1 MLPTENMLREKNSL
15 KNPAVENDAWGK
27 SMEIGTTLVI
37 ILTVGFMLLAV
48 TDWFPWTISM
58 SSMLAWIGNRV

>member
-15 KNPAVENDAWGK
+15 KNPAVENDAWWK

-48 TDWFPWTISM
+48 TDWFP
-58 SSMLAWIGNRV
+58 LDNQHE